1 MNIKRWIARR
11 EVAWRRLEH
20 LLERSERQG
29 LGSLS
34 VAEVKEFASLYRSTT
49 ADLSRARTHQV
60 GQVLTQNLQ
69 TLIVRSY
76 GQIYQGDRRQEWAK
90 LWAFY
95 REGFPAIVQETWV
108 YTALATL
115 IFGLGAGIS
124 WWLSWQDPT
133 FLELVVPGDLVTLVR
148 DEGELWMGSILGNEP
163 LASTNILINNL
174 GVSFK
179 VIGGGVTLGLFSTY
193 ILFLNGVFLGA
204 IGCLISQN
212 HLAFPFWAFV
222 WPHGALELP
231 AIFLSGGA
239 GLLIARGIL
248 FPGRYRRG
256 DALNVYGLKA
266 AQLVYGIV
274 PLLFIAGAIEGF
286 LSPNPGIPDLL
297 KYPIGLGILSLLVLY
312 CGGGGRAGSH
322 R

>member
-11 EVAWRRLEH
+11 EVAWRRLED
-20 LLERSERQG
+20 LIARSERGG

-49 ADLSRARTHQV
+49 ADLARARTHQV

-76 GQIYQGDRRQEWAK
+76 GQIYQGDRRQEWSK
-90 LWAFY
+90 LLAFY
-95 REGFPAIVQETWV
+95 REGFPAIVQETGV
-108 YTALATL
+108 YTAVATL
-115 IFGLGAGIS
+115 VFVCGAGVS
-124 WWLSWQDPT
+124 WWFSWQDPT
-133 FLELVVPGDLVTLVR
+133 FLELVVPGELVTLVR
-148 DEGELWMGSILGNEP
+148 DKGELWMGSILGNEP
-163 LASTNILINNL
+163 LASTNIMINNL
-174 GVSFK
+174 GVAFK
-179 VIGGGVTLGLFSTY
+179 TIGGGVSLGLFSIY
-193 ILFLNGVFLGA
+193 ILFVNGVFLGA

-239 GLLIARGIL
+239 GLLIARSIL
-248 FPGRYRRG
+248 FPGRYSRG
-256 DALNVYGLKA
+256 DALKIYGLKA

-286 LSPNPGIPDLL
+286 LSPNPWIPDLL
-297 KYPIGLGILSLLVLY
+297 KYPIGMGILSLLMVY
-312 CGGGGRAGSH
+312 CGKRSNLRGL
-322 R
+322 